1 MNASPL
7 AWLLAQ
13 YHWQLSLYAAI
24 GIVAA
29 GFIYN
34 RLAMLVPVLHDARQL
49 NKDNF
54 RTKMERPSYAA
65 NHAWNRP
72 WSGLYV
78 VLIFAVILPFCLTLD
93 PQPWWRMAR
102 DIVVILMFY
111 DFFYYL
117 THRFVFHDSHFMA
130 RAVMGP
136 LKWMHAVHHR
146 QLNPC
151 EKDSSYIHPLEVAVG
166 LGLYA
171 ASIFI
176 LSRFMGNFHVV
187 TIIVTFLAFTQ
198 INIHNHALWQVDRFP
213 FKYLSYAAKL
223 HHNHHARFTG
233 GNFAT
238 ITPLYDWMFGTLDH
252 GTGYRNEV
260 QPFRQTPATRP

>member
-1 MNASPL
+1 MNAPSL
-7 AWLLAQ
+7 AWLIAQ

-24 GIVAA
+24 GIVA
-29 GFIYN
+29 GSFIIN
-34 RLAMLVPVLHDARQL
+34 LLTMLVPVLREARQI
-49 NKDNF
+49 NKDSF
-54 RTKMERPSYAA
+54 ATKMERPSYAA

-72 WSGLYV
+72 WSALYV
-78 VLIFAVILPFCLTLD
+78 VVIFAVILPFCLTLD
-93 PQPWWRMAR
+93 AQPWWRMAR

-117 THRFVFHDSHFMA
+117 THRFVFHDSNFMG
-130 RAVMGP
+130 GP

-176 LSRFMGNFHVV
+176 LSRLMGNFHVV
-187 TIIVTFLAFTQ
+187 TIVITFLAFTL
-198 INIHNHALWQVDRFP
+198 INVHNHALWKIGNFP
-213 FKYLSYAAKL
+213 YRYLNYASKL

-252 GTGYRNEV
+252 GSGYRKEV
-260 QPFRQTPATRP
+260 KPFRRAPAERP